1 MLVVEQPF
9 TMQSHFK
16 GAYNVIC
23 RALLREFDVWHG
35 DIDAAELGVALV
47 VGLLDADPVGGLVLE
62 GGVGDGSVGQAV
74 EVLLPVALHAVV
86 HDVVLGRQEL
96 SQLQICI

>member
-1 MLVVEQPF
+1 MIAARSLVV
-9 TMQSHFK
+9 
-16 GAYNVIC
+16 V
-23 RALLREFDVWHG
+23 V
-35 DIDAAELGVALV
+35 DAAELGVALV

-62 GGVGDGSVGQAV
+62 GGVGDGAVGQAV